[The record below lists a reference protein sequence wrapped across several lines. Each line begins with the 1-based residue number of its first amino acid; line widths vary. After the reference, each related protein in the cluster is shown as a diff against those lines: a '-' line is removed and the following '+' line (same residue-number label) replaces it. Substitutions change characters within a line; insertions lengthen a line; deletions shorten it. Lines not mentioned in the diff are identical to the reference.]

1 MLIYDG
7 IHYDALALA
16 AEKGSPEAAD
26 FTVFEVGP
34 EADLADMKA
43 RSDVM
48 QEESGLSSRVPARQA
63 RSFVAEQNKQR
74 QFTDTG
80 NFTLRSMAGQWAA
93 MVASLVFEIAV
104 KPRLLHLPGRPKGR
118 GRCSRAR
125 ELDRA
130 SELRGVLTRLAAT
143 KLLVPGQQPRR
154 QNCRASPSVH
164 VTCSLR
170 GTGQFGL
177 YTGSRWFP
185 SR

>member
-63 RSFVAEQNKQR
+63 RSFVCGAEQAAAVHRHR
-74 QFTDTG
+74 QLHFAFPWLG
-80 NFTLRSMAGQWAA
+80 N
-93 MVASLVFEIAV
+93 
-104 KPRLLHLPGRPKGR
+104 
-118 GRCSRAR
+118 
-125 ELDRA
+125 
-130 SELRGVLTRLAAT
+130 
-143 KLLVPGQQPRR
+143 GQQ
-154 QNCRASPSVH
+154 
-164 VTCSLR
+164 
-170 GTGQFGL
+170 
-177 YTGSRWFP
+177 W
-185 SR
+185 